1 MEKKMYNVPSTAVT
15 EVEALNVIMG
25 VTASGG
31 GTEPI
36 TGNDEPGGGDAPQ
49 RYPKF

>member
-25 VTASGG
+25 VTNGPG
-31 GTEPI
+31 NIPTE
-36 TGNDEPGGGDAPQ
+36 DDSEGDAAPQ
-49 RYPKF
+49 RFPQF

>member
-25 VTASGG
+25 VTQSFGDQEKPQEGGSGLL
-31 GTEPI
+31 
-36 TGNDEPGGGDAPQ
+36 APK
-49 RYPKF
+49 RVPEF

>member
-25 VTASGG
+25 VTQSN
-31 GTEPI
+31 GTDTSLGPD
-36 TGNDEPGGGDAPQ
+36 TDTSDAAPQ
-49 RYPKF
+49 RFPQF

>member
-25 VTASGG
+25 ATQSVG
-31 GTEPI
+31 GTEPSQ
-36 TGNDEPGGGDAPQ
+36 GEPDEGGLAPQ
-49 RYPKF
+49 RFPKF

>member
-1 MEKKMYNVPSTAVT
+1 MYNIPSTAVT

-25 VTASGG
+25 ATQSL
-31 GTEPI
+31 EPQPPQQ
-36 TGNDEPGGGDAPQ
+36 GEGGDVGAPQ

>member
-25 VTASGG
+25 VTQSGG
-31 GTEPI
+31 GDTYVTPTTE
-36 TGNDEPGGGDAPQ
+36 EPDAPA

>member
-25 VTASGG
+25 VTQSLEEQQPQTGG
-31 GTEPI
+31 GGE
-36 TGNDEPGGGDAPQ
+36 GAPQ
-49 RYPKF
+49 RFPQF

>member
-25 VTASGG
+25 VTNGPG
-31 GTEPI
+31 NVPTEDSEN
-36 TGNDEPGGGDAPQ
+36 TDAAPQ
-49 RYPKF
+49 RFPKF